1 MEQRWETFY
10 PVKTQLFILLKDCIN
25 FLLHLF
31 ILLSKIH
38 EVLATTNNIP
48 HQHCQV
54 QYSRQQPTH
63 LPWSLISQEIWNEC
77 CWLTFLGSGLFERFI
92 QPSEFSL
99 ITFFFVVF
107 NQSSRQM
114 WPVPVAPLASVELST
129 LLPPPF
135 SSALCHWLHL
145 PSPCPLFPPLCS
157 ALYSIQ
163 TARGL
168 LQGSSKLQ
176 SFNNPN
182 NWAVPWLC
190 SQLASPSSMLTLTPS
205 SSFLLITWASLIPR
219 SHNLSSSNL
228 SH

>member
-1 MEQRWETFY
+1 MSSSIFPPTTNTPPLITDLPRDMKWRRLVNFPWLWIIWEIHSTFY
-10 PVKTQLFILLKDCIN
+10 
-25 FLLHLF
+25 
-31 ILLSKIH
+31 S
-38 EVLATTNNIP
+38 
-48 HQHCQV
+48 
-54 QYSRQQPTH
+54 S
-63 LPWSLISQEIWNEC
+63 
-77 CWLTFLGSGLFERFI
+77 
-92 QPSEFSL
+92 SEFSL

-114 WPVPVAPLASVELST
+114 WPVPVAPLASVGMSALV
-129 LLPPPF
+129 PPPS

-145 PSPCPLFPPLCS
+145 PPPCPLLPPLCS

-190 SQLASPSSMLTLTPS
+190 SQLASPSSSMLTLTPS

-228 SH
+228 SN